1 MPTIPRVASF
11 KNIEAFTRHL
21 STLPIPIIC
30 DAALLPLSRNPLAQ
44 PMLVYGRTVGNRF
57 ATHPMEG
64 WDGTLDGKPTELTL
78 RRWRH
83 FGLSG
88 AKLIWG
94 GEAVAV
100 RRDGR
105 ANPNQ
110 LCFDEGNR
118 RELAGLLAALKE
130 AHRER
135 YGTTQDLFAGLQ
147 LTHSGRF
154 SRPDPGQPMRPRIA
168 YRHPLLD
175 GRAGVTDD
183 RPVFTDAELEG
194 LVGDY
199 VAAARFSAEAGFDFV
214 DIKACHGY
222 LLHEFL
228 SAHTRPGPYGG
239 NFENRTRLFREI
251 VAAIRRDVPGLR
263 VGVRVSI
270 FDSVPFTHP
279 KPGHGTWGTPVDF
292 RAHLPYRYGFGLDPN
307 NPLEVDFGEPL
318 AFLHLCQDL
327 DIRLINITAAC
338 PYYNPHLMRP
348 AYCPPSDGYPPP
360 EDPLTGC
367 ARLLHVAGRCKR
379 AVPDLVIVGTG
390 YTYFQEFLPYV
401 AQAQLRL
408 GQVDFVGL
416 GRMLLAY
423 PDLPHDIL
431 TGTSIDRKRL
441 CRTFSDCTTG
451 PRNGMVSG
459 CYPLDPYYK
468 ARPEA
473 QAIHAIRRKAGLP
486 AEP

>member
-1 MPTIPRVASF
+1 MSAHETF
-11 KNIEAFTRHL
+11 HFQ
-21 STLPIPIIC
+21 TLEEVRGRIAELGL
-30 DAALLPLSRNPLAQ
+30 DLPLSEDLRPLQ
-44 PMLVYGRTVGNRF
+44 EPLQVGSFRLPNRLIVQ
-57 ATHPMEG
+57 PMEG
-64 WDGTLDGKPTELTL
+64 CDGLPDGSPDELTF
-78 RRWRH
+78 RRYRR
-83 FGLSG
+83 FAAGGAGL
-88 AKLIWG
+88 LWF
-94 GEAVAV
+94 EATAV
-100 RRDGR
+100 TEEAR
-105 ANPNQ
+105 ANPRQ
-110 LCFDEGNR
+110 IWI
-118 RELAGLLAALKE
+118 REQTLPAFARLVEETHRVARENLGPRHRPLLV
-130 AHRER
+130 
-135 YGTTQDLFAGLQ
+135 LQ

-175 GRAGVTDD
+175 GRVGVTDD

-194 LVGDY
+194 LVNDY
-199 VAAARFSAEAGFDFV
+199 VAAARFAAEAGFDFV
-214 DIKACHGY
+214 DIKASHGY

-239 NFENRTRLFREI
+239 SFENRTRLFREI
-251 VAAIRRDVPGLR
+251 VAAIRRDAPSLHI
-263 VGVRVSI
+263 GVRVSI

-279 KPGHGTWGTPVDF
+279 KPGQGTRGTPADF
-292 RAHLPYRYGFGLDPN
+292 RPYLPYRYGFGLDPD
-307 NPLEVDFGEPL
+307 NPLEVDFSEPL
-318 AFLHLCQDL
+318 AFLHLCRDL
-327 DIRLINITAAC
+327 DVRLINITAAC

-348 AYCPPSDGYPPP
+348 AYFPPSDGYPPP

-367 ARLLHVAGRCKR
+367 ARLIHVAGRCKR
-379 AVPDLVIVGTG
+379 AVPDLAIVGTG
-390 YTYFQEFLPYV
+390 YTYFQEYLPHV
-401 AQAQLRL
+401 AQAQVRL

-431 TGTSIDRKRL
+431 TGKPIDRKRL

-473 QAIHAIRRKAGLP
+473 QVIQAIRRKAAP
-486 AEP
+486 SAKF